1 MRLEGSCECRG
12 VRFNVSSRTPYPY
25 RICSCRRC
33 RKTAG
38 SIGAAA
44 NVIADAS
51 SLELEGEVTPTRYE
65 HPDEPVVLSFCGRC
79 GSALFLEITPFPEW
93 VYPFASAV
101 DTPLPKPPEF
111 VFVRTEERPSWTP
124 AIGSD
129 GDPNFAE
136 NTDES
141 MVAWHRRLGL
151 ESPD

>member
-1 MRLEGSCECRG
+1 MRLEGSCECGG
-12 VRFNVSSRTPYPY
+12 VRFVVTSRTPYPY

-33 RKTAG
+33 RKTSG

-51 SLELEGEVTPTRYE
+51 TMQLGGGVVPTRYE
-65 HPDEPVVLSFCGRC
+65 HPEEPVVLSFCGRC
-79 GSALFLEITPFPEW
+79 GSALFLEIMPFPEW

-111 VFVRTEERPSWTP
+111 VFVRTDERPEWSP
-124 AIGSD
+124 AMGSPT
-129 GDPNFAE
+129 DPSFEA

-141 MVAWHRRLGL
+141 MVEWHRRLGL